1 LDWLL
6 LGGGREWIANG
17 LLPAE
22 ITDMLKGEGF
32 NDPRT
37 PVGPST
43 RSRLPLTPKS
53 GVQTRLSRLIASGL
67 VLLAAFPGS
76 EALGL
81 SPLKTFKQ
89 YVYTVWQTA
98 DGLPQN
104 TVRAIAQTPD
114 GFLWLATGAGLVRFD
129 GVHFTTFDKGNTPF
143 IPENSIT
150 ALCLDRDGALW
161 VGTDTSGLLH
171 LKDGKFSRYT
181 SADGLSDNA
190 VASLLVAS
198 DGTLWVGTHYGG
210 LNRFNNG
217 RFSHYTTKDGLSG
230 DDVVSLAES
239 RTGGLWVGTGRKQ
252 INFFKDG
259 RFVNFGTREG
269 MSDDDAM
276 SLYEDADGAVWV
288 GTDGGGVNRFK
299 NGRFTSWSLKEGLLD
314 RDVWAIL
321 RDRDGNLWL
330 GTMGGGLARFQ
341 SGKLVSYTA
350 KDGLSSDYVD
360 ALYEDRDGSL
370 WIGTRGG
377 GLGRLKESQVTS
389 FTEDE
394 GLSKNDV
401 KCVYGSRDGGIWI
414 GTEGGGLVKLKD
426 GRFTVFGKNQR
437 ADTFPSISADVDGV
451 LWLAATENGLFRL
464 IDGKPVPY
472 IVKPEIEF
480 RVVLGARDGAIWAG
494 SFQGDVFRVQRGQLA
509 SAAQL
514 RGPVRCLL
522 EDRDGSLWFGGDHSG
537 LNEFNHGRRSIF
549 MTQQGLPN
557 DSVLSLYQDAAG
569 ALWIGTEGGLCRLKD
584 RQFTAF
590 TTKDGLFADAIYS
603 IVEDNSDHLWMSS
616 LKGIFRVSKQELGQF
631 ASGAIHSFKSD
642 FYGMLDGMATTDCQG
657 SNQPAAFKSPDGK
670 LWFATSKG
678 VSMVDPEHLRLQVT
692 SYPITIDQIVV
703 DDHALDPH
711 GDVKVPA
718 EAKDIE
724 IHYTA
729 PSLLDPEKVLFRYR
743 LERNDSQWIA
753 AGSRRV
759 AYYTHLPPGN
769 YSFQVAV
776 SYDGRTWS
784 AQTAKMTFYRA
795 PHFFQTRLFYV
806 LSILSLVG
814 LVIGIHRFRLRSLR
828 ERERKLTIIVDQRTK
843 ELQQAKAAAE
853 AANRAKSEFLANMS
867 HEIRTPMNGILGM
880 TDLVLDTELTEEQRE
895 HMGMV
900 KLSADSL
907 LTVINDILD
916 FSKIEARKLDLD
928 VVEFGLRDSLE
939 ETMKTLALRADQ
951 KGLELLCEVR
961 DGVPEVVRG
970 DATRLRQVLVNLVG
984 NSIKFTEQGEV
995 AVKVEREAHDKEA
1008 LTLHFTVSDTGI
1020 GIPPEKQKLIFEA
1033 FSQADGST
1041 TRKYGGTGLGLT
1053 ICSGLVEVM
1062 GGRIWVESEAGRGS
1076 RFHFT
1081 MRFGVGERTVG
1092 VVAASPEKLRGM
1104 GVLVVDDN
1112 RTNRRILEELLGRW
1126 GMKPVS
1132 SESGEE
1138 ALARLREAWEVG
1150 EPFGLVLTDVHMP
1163 KMDGFRLAE
1172 LIRQKPELAPAT
1184 IMMLTSAGQRGDAA
1198 RCRELGVA
1206 AYLTKPIRQS
1216 ELREAILSVLGNH
1229 EQEEQ
1234 VSLLTR
1240 HSLRESGTSMASL
1253 RVLLAED
1260 NPVNQRLVIR
1270 LLEKFG
1276 HRVAVANN
1284 GLEALAA
1291 LDKESFDLVLM
1302 DVQMPEMD
1310 GFEATA
1316 AIREKEKGSGTHQQI
1331 IALTAH
1337 AMKGDRERCL
1347 RAGMDGYLPKPVGS
1361 KELSGLLD
1369 GWTQPRV

>member
-1 LDWLL
+1 
-6 LGGGREWIANG
+6 
-17 LLPAE
+17 
-22 ITDMLKGEGF
+22 MLKEESD
-32 NDPRT
+32 NPRT
-37 PVGPST
+37 LVGPST
-43 RSRLPLTPKS
+43 LSRLPFTPKS
-53 GVQTRLSRLIASGL
+53 RVQTRLSRLIVSGL

-104 TVRAIAQTPD
+104 TVRAITQTPD

-161 VGTDTSGLLH
+161 AGTETSGLLH
-171 LKDGKFSRYT
+171 LKDGKFTRYT
-181 SADGLSDNA
+181 TADGLSDNA
-190 VASLLVAS
+190 VASLLAAA
-198 DGTLWVGTHYGG
+198 DGTLWVGTHHGG

-230 DDVVSLAES
+230 DDVASLAES

-259 RFVNFGTREG
+259 RFANFGTREG

-288 GTDGGGVNRFK
+288 GTDGGGLDRFK

-350 KDGLSSDYVD
+350 KDGLSNDYVQ
-360 ALYEDRDGSL
+360 ALYEDHDGSL

-389 FTEDE
+389 FTEDQ

-401 KCVYGSRDGGIWI
+401 KCVYGSRDGSIWI
-414 GTEGGGLVKLKD
+414 GTEGGRLVKLKD
-426 GRFTVFGKNQR
+426 GQFTVYGTDQP
-437 ADTFPSISADVDGV
+437 ADTFLSIAEDVHGV
-451 LWLAATENGLFRL
+451 LWLAGAENGLFRL
-464 IDGKPVPY
+464 IDGKLIPY
-472 IVKPEIEF
+472 IVKSEIQF
-480 RVVLGARDGAIWAG
+480 TVVLGARDGTVWSG
-494 SFQGDVFRVQRGQLA
+494 SSEGEVYRVQGGQPA
-509 SAAQL
+509 SVATLGGQ
-514 RGPVRCLL
+514 VRCLL
-522 EDRDGSLWFGGDHSG
+522 QDRGGSMWIGGDHSG
-537 LNEFNHGRRSIF
+537 LHQFSQGRRSVF
-549 MTQQGLPN
+549 LTQQGLPD
-557 DSVLSLYQDAAG
+557 DSVLSLYQDRAG
-569 ALWIGTEGGLCRLKD
+569 VLWIGTQGGLSRLKD
-584 RQFTAF
+584 GHFTAF
-590 TTKDGLFADAIYS
+590 TAKDGLFADAVYS
-603 IVEDNSDHLWMSS
+603 IVEDDTGHLWMSS
-616 LKGIFRVSKQELGQF
+616 LKGIFRVNKTELDRF
-631 ASGAIHSFKSD
+631 ASGAIHSFKSEA
-642 FYGMLDGMATTDCQG
+642 YGIQDGLATTDCQG
-657 SNQPAAFKSPDGK
+657 SNQPAAWKTQDGK

-678 VSMVDPEHLRLQVT
+678 VSVVDPKHFRATFT
-692 SYPITIDQIVV
+692 SYPVVIEQVVV
-703 DDHALDPH
+703 DGRPMEWQDKA
-711 GDVKVPA
+711 KVPA
-718 EAKDIE
+718 ETKEVE

-729 PSLLDPEKVLFRYR
+729 PSLLDPEKVMFRYR
-743 LERNDSQWIA
+743 LAGYDPQWIG

-759 AYYTHLPPGN
+759 AYYTGLPPGSYN
-769 YSFQVAV
+769 FQVEA
-776 SYDGRTWS
+776 SRDGSTWGV
-784 AQTAKMTFYRA
+784 QTANTTFYWA
-795 PHFFQTRLFYV
+795 PRFYQTRPFYA
-806 LSILSLVG
+806 LSILSLAG
-814 LVIGIHRFRLRSLR
+814 LVTAIHRFRLRSLR

-880 TDLVLDTELTEEQRE
+880 TDLVMDTELTEEQRE
-895 HMGMV
+895 HLGMV

-928 VVEFGLRDSLE
+928 VVEFDLRDSLE

-951 KGLELLCEVR
+951 KGLELLCEIR

-970 DATRLRQVLVNLVG
+970 DPTRLRQVLVNLVG
-984 NSIKFTEQGEV
+984 NAVKFTEQGEV
-995 AVKVEREAHDKEA
+995 TVKVERETYSQEA
-1008 LTLHFTVSDTGI
+1008 LTLHFMVSDTGI

-1053 ICSGLVEVM
+1053 ICSRLVEVM
-1062 GGRIWVESEAGRGS
+1062 GGRIWVESEMGRGS

-1081 MRFGVGERTVG
+1081 MRFGIGERAAG
-1092 VVAASPEKLRGM
+1092 VVAASPEKLRGL

-1112 RTNRRILEELLGRW
+1112 CTNRRILEELLIRW

-1132 SESGEE
+1132 SESGQA
-1138 ALARLREAWEVG
+1138 ALARLREAWEAG
-1150 EPFGLVLTDVHMP
+1150 EPFELVLTDVHMP
-1163 KMDGFRLAE
+1163 EMDGFRLVE
-1172 LIRQKPELAPAT
+1172 LIRQEPELAPAT

-1216 ELREAILSVLGNH
+1216 ELREAILKVLGQI
-1229 EQEEQ
+1229 EQEGQ
-1234 VSLLTR
+1234 ANLLTR
-1240 HSLRESGTSMASL
+1240 HSLREAGTAMTSL

-1270 LLEKFG
+1270 LLEKSG
-1276 HRVAVANN
+1276 HRVVVANN
-1284 GLEALAA
+1284 GLEVLAA
-1291 LDKESFDLVLM
+1291 LDKEGFDLVLM

-1316 AIREKEKGSGTHQQI
+1316 VIREKEKRSGTHLQI

-1347 RAGMDGYLPKPVGS
+1347 NAGMDGYLPKPVGS
-1361 KELSGLLD
+1361 KELSTVLD
-1369 GWTQPRV
+1369 GWNQSRA